1 MTTSFY
7 GATNYVAEEV
17 QKHPRDERRC
27 RDVDFAPKR
36 RSHEK
41 PVEKRVRCFSARE
54 EELLTAIDVQ
64 IARIGAER
72 EQKELQ
78 SA

>member
-1 MTTSFY
+1 MTSYY
-7 GATNYVAEEV
+7 GAISYVAEEV

-27 RDVDFAPKR
+27 RDVEFAPKR

-54 EELLTAIDVQ
+54 EELLKSIDAE
-64 IARIGAER
+64 IARIGAGR
-72 EQKELQ
+72 
-78 SA
+78 